1 MKKFMATMMCGIIL
15 MVSDL
20 SVEAKQV
27 TGEDCI
33 GDVVSVMDDDRVMTN
48 VEVDGTG
55 HVIIIDATFKERDVI
70 TGRERTYTITSAS
83 FGGETNVG
91 VSSNVIGVHKY
102 IYSYKVKAYVDDNEV
117 MVHDFTY
124 YGTMDTKILK

>member
-27 TGEDCI
+27 TDGDCI

-70 TGRERTYTITSAS
+70 TGRE
-83 FGGETNVG
+83 N
-91 VSSNVIGVHKY
+91 
-102 IYSYKVKAYVDDNEV
+102 IYDYQRFFWRRN
-117 MVHDFTY
+117 
-124 YGTMDTKILK
+124 